1 LVQGLLIRI
10 MRKYY
15 LLNIFS
21 VAQLFV
27 SSRVKAEKGSKNM
40 AQLGAA
46 SKAVNKCTAELVG
59 TVKNGQQSLAEER
72 KK

>member
-1 LVQGLLIRI
+1 
-10 MRKYY
+10 M
-15 LLNIFS
+15 
-21 VAQLFV
+21 AQLFV